1 MTKAKIELTNVSVS
15 YFLKKSGNSQK
26 ALEKGSVGAQ
36 ILVGKRYLEVAA
48 LKNVSLTIN
57 EGERV
62 GLVGINGSGKTT
74 LLKLCAGA
82 LSVQSGR
89 LEIVG
94 NVSPQFSLGSGI
106 KSTLSGRQNA
116 RLKCLY
122 MGVPQSRILDYVEE
136 VKRLSGLGGYF
147 ELPIQSYS
155 AGMKSRFVMS
165 LLPLV
170 RGEILIMDEWIN
182 ATDTAVDSIQHRL
195 ISKAKIL
202 LLASHSRAVLESWVD
217 RLIWLDRGELRAVG
231 PVSEVYD
238 AYHEYMLANKAA
250 AKK

>member
-1 MTKAKIELTNVSVS
+1 MNQTKIELAGVSVS
-15 YFLKKSGNSQK
+15 YFLKKTGNAEK
-26 ALEKGSVGAQ
+26 TLERGTVGAQ
-36 ILVGKRYLEVAA
+36 ILIGKRYLEVAA
-48 LKNVSLTIN
+48 LKNITLSIK

-62 GLVGINGSGKTT
+62 GLVGVNGSGKTT
-74 LLKLCAGA
+74 LLRLCAGA
-82 LSVQSGR
+82 LSLQSGK

-94 NVSPQFSLGSGI
+94 KVSPQFSLGSGT
-106 KSTLSGRQNA
+106 KSSLSGRQNT

-122 MGVPQSRILDYVEE
+122 MGIPQGKIADYVEE
-136 VKRLSGLGGYF
+136 VKQLSGLGGYF
-147 ELPIQSYS
+147 DLPIQSYS

-182 ATDTAVDSIQHRL
+182 ASDAAMDSIQQRL

-202 LLASHSRAVLESWVD
+202 LLASHSRNVLDAWVD
-217 RLIWLDRGELRAVG
+217 RLVWLDRGELRAVG
-231 PVSEVYD
+231 TVSEVYD
-238 AYHEYMLANKAA
+238 EYRDFMVAQKKA

>member
-1 MTKAKIELTNVSVS
+1 MSTAKIQLTDVSVS
-15 YFLKKSGNSQK
+15 YFLKKGRDAKK
-26 ALEKGSVGAQ
+26 ALEQGTVGAQ
-36 ILVGKRYLEVAA
+36 IVIGKRYLEVAA
-48 LKNVSLTIN
+48 LKNIN
-57 EGERV
+57 FSIEEGERV
-62 GLVGINGSGKTT
+62 GLVGVNGSGKTT

-82 LSVQSGR
+82 LSIQSGS

-94 NVSPQFSLGSGI
+94 KVSPQFSLGSGL
-106 KSTLSGRQNA
+106 KSSLSGRQNA

-122 MGVPQSRILDYVEE
+122 LGTPQSKIDGLVEE
-136 VKRLSGLGGYF
+136 VKDLSGLGGYF

-182 ATDTAVDSIQHRL
+182 ANDTAVDGIQQRL

-202 LLASHSRAVLESWVD
+202 LLASHSKPVLDAWVD
-217 RLIWLDRGELRAVG
+217 RLVWLDRGELRAVG
-231 PVSEVYD
+231 TVDEVYD
-238 AYHEYMLANKAA
+238 EYRDFMLAH
-250 AKK
+250 KKSDRK

>member
-1 MTKAKIELTNVSVS
+1 MTTAKIELTNVSVS
-15 YFLKKSGNSQK
+15 YFLKKSSNSQK
-26 ALEKGSVGAQ
+26 ALEKGAVGAS
-36 ILVGKRYLEVAA
+36 ILIGKRYLEVAA
-48 LKNVSLTIN
+48 LKNVSLSIR

-62 GLVGINGSGKTT
+62 GLVGVNGSGKST

-82 LSVQSGR
+82 LSVQSGT

-94 NVSPQFSLGSGI
+94 KVSPQFSLGGGI
-106 KSTLSGRQNA
+106 KGALSGRQNA

-122 MGVPQSRILDYVEE
+122 MGVPQGKILDYVEE

-147 ELPIQSYS
+147 ELPVHSYS
-155 AGMKSRFVMS
+155 SGMKSRFVMS

-182 ATDTAVDSIQHRL
+182 ATDTAVDSIQQKL

-202 LLASHSRAVLESWVD
+202 LLASHSRAVLDTWVD

-231 PVSEVYD
+231 PVGEVYD
-238 AYHEYMLANKAA
+238 AYHEYMVANKKA

>member
-1 MTKAKIELTNVSVS
+1 MTKVKIELTDVSVS
-15 YFLKKSGNSQK
+15 YFLKKGGNSQK
-26 ALEKGSVGAQ
+26 ILERGSVGAQ
-36 ILVGKRYLEVAA
+36 ILIGKRYLEVAA

-82 LSVQSGR
+82 LSVQSGE
-89 LEIVG
+89 LDIVG
-94 NVSPQFSLGSGI
+94 SVSPQFSLGSGI
-106 KSTLSGRQNA
+106 RGSLSGRQNA

-122 MGVPQSRILDYVEE
+122 LGVPQGKIASYVEE
-136 VKRLSGLGGYF
+136 VKQLSGLGGYF
-147 ELPIQSYS
+147 ELPVQSYS

-182 ATDTAVDSIQHRL
+182 AADTAVDSIQQKLVR
-195 ISKAKIL
+195 KAKIL
-202 LLASHSRAVLESWVD
+202 LLASHSKAVLDTWVD
-217 RLIWLDRGELRAVG
+217 RLIWLDRGELRASGSVE
-231 PVSEVYD
+231 EVFGQYQEHLV
-238 AYHEYMLANKAA
+238 ASKKASR
-250 AKK
+250 K